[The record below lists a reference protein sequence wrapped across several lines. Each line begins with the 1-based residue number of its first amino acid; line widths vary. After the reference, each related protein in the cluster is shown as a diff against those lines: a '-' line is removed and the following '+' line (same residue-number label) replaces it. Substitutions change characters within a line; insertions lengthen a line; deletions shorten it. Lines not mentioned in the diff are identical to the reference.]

1 MNNNK
6 NIGSSNIGENLSP
19 HKYQSSVVNI
29 SKPLD
34 WKKEFDK
41 SYFGH
46 DCDDTFLFDEYAGDY
61 VDWSKVFF
69 FIEKVEQQAI
79 LNERTKTLEML
90 KDEPIEKV
98 KILHES
104 ARRGYYIRTKD
115 AGAYARNKFRRN
127 LRDKIKENY
136 R

>member
-61 VDWSKVFF
+61 VDWSKVFD

-79 LNERTKTLEML
+79 LNERTKTLEIIDGMRKEQL
-90 KDEPIEKV
+90 YEKYTTQN
-98 KILHES
+98 
-104 ARRGYYIRTKD
+104 GYGTREVPEI
-115 AGAYARNKFRRN
+115 AGYNKP
-127 LRDKIKENY
+127 
-136 R
+136 